1 MKNQS
6 DDEFIPC
13 EDCPDPGMCLT
24 YCQIQANKQEEVSK
38 IRKELPRDFW
48 EDH

>member
-6 DDEFIPC
+6 DDEFVPC
-13 EDCPDPGMCLT
+13 EDCPDSMCVT
-24 YCQIQANKQEEVSK
+24 YCRIHEDNKENIAK
-38 IRKELPRDFW
+38 IRDELPRDFW